1 MIMLQSISQI
11 VLVPAGKIECF
22 VTGRL
27 RKDTPEEQVRQ
38 EFAQQL
44 VEEYKYPRTTLEIE
58 YGIYIGSSYKRVDI
72 VIFEPNKLRTQENI
86 SIIVETKREK
96 VKPTDPDNGVEQ
108 LKSYMSACPNALWG
122 IWRGSETKVF
132 RKTVEGGRIRFI
144 EEPVLPPFGQGEPV
158 RVKFKDLMPAQGLK
172 KPFRRIHN
180 YIYANEGLQKDAA
193 FHELLKLIFTKVLDE
208 EQTYGEMNFDIDADE
223 RLSATGQQRLRKRL
237 EQVFNQVKTRYSYI
251 FESDEQIKLSDRVLS
266 YIVSELRL
274 YSLLKTRTDIKG
286 EAYQELVR
294 DNLRGDRGE
303 FFTPDNVC
311 EMAAR
316 MVYSM
321 FPREQWSQLSVLDPS
336 CGTGGF
342 LRAALNV
349 LREEQYRRQRERGEN
364 EALIDK
370 SVREIV
376 RDICQHS
383 LFGIDIN
390 PMLVRAAQMNL
401 VMHGDGSTNIYREN
415 SLLPFEVWGEDIRD
429 NLPIGQ
435 VDIILTNP
443 PFGSG
448 EGLTIDDR
456 FILSKY
462 TLPSATNQSKI
473 APEQLFI
480 ERCYQL
486 LRPGGYVAMVLPD
499 SILSNPGLLSL
510 RKWILKHYKVIASV
524 DLPLE
529 TFVAF
534 SGTGTQTSVLLLQK
548 KTQKEHEMEELTGKM
563 LGYNTFMAIP
573 KTMGYDRRGNDLWR
587 RTPEGEEIE
596 EVSVEDL
603 GNGKQ
608 RVNKTKIRND
618 EVAQVFEAFIQ
629 WKSHQ

>member
-1 MIMLQSISQI
+1 MLQSLQQI
-11 VLVPAGKIECF
+11 VTLPAGKIECF
-22 VTGRL
+22 VTGKL

-38 EFAQQL
+38 ELAQQL
-44 VEEYKYPRTTLEIE
+44 VEEYKYPLTTLEIE
-58 YGIYIGSSYKRVDI
+58 YGIHLGSSHKRVDI

-86 SIIVETKREK
+86 SVIVETKQEK
-96 VKPTDPDNGVEQ
+96 VRPTDPDNGVEQ

-132 RKTVEGGRIRFI
+132 RKTVEAGRIRFV
-144 EEPVLPPFGQGEPV
+144 EEPVLPPFGQDEPV

-180 YIYANEGLQKDAA
+180 YIYANEGLQKDVA

-237 EQVFNQVKTRYSYI
+237 EQVFNQVKRRYSYI
-251 FESDEQIKLSDRVLS
+251 FESEEQIKLSDRVLS

-321 FPREQWSQLSVLDPS
+321 FPHNQWSQLSVLDPS

-349 LREEQYRRQRERGEN
+349 LREEQYRRQRQRGES
-364 EALIDK
+364 EAVIDK
-370 SVREIV
+370 NVREIV

-415 SLLPFEVWGEDIRD
+415 SLLPFEVWGEDVKD
-429 NLPIGQ
+429 NLPIGKI
-435 VDIILTNP
+435 DIILTNP

-462 TLPSATNQSKI
+462 TLPSFLSQTKMV
-473 APEQLFI
+473 PEQLFL
-480 ERCYQL
+480 ERYHQL
-486 LRPGGYVAMVLPD
+486 LKPEGYLAVVLPN
-499 SILSNPGLLSL
+499 SILSNPGLSIL
-510 RKWILKHYKVIASV
+510 RRWVLQHFKIVASI
-524 DLPLE
+524 DLPIE

-534 SGTGTQTSVLLLQK
+534 GGTGTQTSVLILQK
-548 KTQKEHEMEELTGKM
+548 LSEQESLFLKRGVQLDN
-563 LGYNTFMAIP
+563 YQVFMARP
-573 KTMGYDRRGNDLWR
+573 RTMGFDRRGNHLWR
-587 RTPEGEEIE
+587 KTPEGKEIEEIE
-596 EVSVEDL
+596 LETL
-603 GNGKQ
+603 PGGKTRQ
-608 RVNKTKIRND
+608 VRVRALDD
-618 EVAQVFEAFIQ
+618 EVAEVYKAFELWRANLN
-629 WKSHQ
+629 K